1 MDTSVIVATYNQK
14 ERLRLVLSGLE
25 NQNIPSD
32 RFEVIVVDDGSTDG
46 TGAMLESLKMHNL
59 KVEYF
64 ETNQG
69 RCRARNR
76 GVERACGSL
85 VVFLDGDALPAPE
98 LLQCYLE
105 AYKENGQKSVLC
117 GCQYVLPDL
126 EYFQDPQTGS
136 PFDTSL
142 PYSLRRFL
150 ALHRDKM
157 IVTESMVC
165 NEFDSI
171 IEKAVEGGYPFEEV
185 RTIQREFHDLYET
198 VAEPALGWIGLYP
211 HNMAIPLKLL
221 EKVGG
226 FDDAIPFCE
235 GWELG
240 YRLGATGGQFISV
253 QASSY
258 HLYHPHN
265 FSDPE
270 KAKAESVKRYAA
282 VEYIAC
288 KHSDPLVRLIHFWWA
303 HLWPN
308 PFLPEES
315 VIDSLIEFDHIYRTI
330 SATDRKEY
338 QEVLDVL
345 PQLNL
350 ETELPT
356 HCKFSPTESEV
367 AKRVDQQGDPE
378 EWEIILASA
387 DEHWQNGRLE
397 SALSQIELAKEVNR
411 LRGGTTTGLANILIS
426 QGKVC
431 ELKGELDKASQCYDE
446 AISIFSQTGDG
457 KSKRKLAVGYT
468 CKGFITQLQGN
479 LAEAEDF
486 YIKAQSLHKKINCRE
501 DYALVTSNLGTVH
514 LLKDDLNS
522 AEKFYEE
529 SLAIYKEIGDSEG
542 IANQYNSL
550 ANLRKIQGRIYEA
563 HTLLEQAID
572 IDKKVDR
579 KEGLALHYGLFS
591 SIHLLMGNMEKA
603 LEYGKAALEA
613 NQSLADEKGKAYSY
627 KILANVHFYRGDFP
641 LAESYL
647 HHSIGLFERI
657 GMSSDVNECYLS
669 LGKLYAHSKKF
680 DKAKE
685 FLCDYLR
692 LTPDSPNQQAI
703 ATARTT
709 LSLVYIQCGQY
720 EDAYQEQRTAL
731 GIYEAEDDE
740 KGSAYGLASLG
751 EIHQLRGQWSEAEAC
766 YGRALSIC
774 KRIGDELGQ
783 GLAYTGMGDVAAQ
796 KESKAKAI
804 ALWMMASKIFV
815 GIDMYDY
822 ANRVEE
828 KIKTVQEPALQCNIT
843 DDTFAKG

>member
-1 MDTSVIVATYNQK
+1 MDISVIVATYNQK
-14 ERLRLVLSGLE
+14 ERLRLVLRGLE
-25 NQNIPSD
+25 SQSIPND
-32 RFEVIVVDDGSTDG
+32 HFEILVVDDGSTDG
-46 TGAMLESLKMHNL
+46 TGAMLKSLKMQNL
-59 KVEYF
+59 EVESF

-69 RCRARNR
+69 RCRARNK
-76 GVERACGSL
+76 GIERAHGSL
-85 VVFLDGDALPAPE
+85 VVFLDGDALPAPN

-105 AYKENGQKSVLC
+105 AYKENGQKSVFC
-117 GCQYVLPDL
+117 GYQYVLPNL

-136 PFDTSL
+136 LLDISL
-142 PYSLRRFL
+142 PYSLRRHL

-157 IVTESMVC
+157 IVTEDMVC

-171 IEKAVEGGYPFEEV
+171 IEKAVEGGYPFEAV
-185 RTIQREFHDLYET
+185 RTMQRESLDLYET

-211 HNMAIPLKLL
+211 HNVAIPLKLL
-221 EKVGG
+221 EKVGK
-226 FDDAIPFCE
+226 FDDTIPFCE

-240 YRLGATGGQFISV
+240 YRLKAAGGQFISV

-258 HLYHPHN
+258 HLYHHHN

-270 KAKAESVKRYAA
+270 KAKAERVKRYAA

-330 SATDRKEY
+330 SETDRKEY
-338 QEVLDVL
+338 QEILDAL
-345 PQLNL
+345 PQLDL
-350 ETELPT
+350 DTELPA
-356 HCKFSPTESEV
+356 HCKFSSAESNVSEL
-367 AKRVDQQGDPE
+367 VDQQDGPE

-411 LRGGTTTGLANILIS
+411 LRGGTTIGLANILIS
-426 QGKVC
+426 QGKVY
-431 ELKGELDKASQCYDE
+431 ELKGELDKANQCYDE
-446 AISIFSQTGDG
+446 AISIFSQTEDDE
-457 KSKRKLAVGYT
+457 STRKLAVGYT

-479 LAEAEDF
+479 LTEAADF
-486 YIKAQSLHKKINCRE
+486 YIKAQSLNKKINCRE

-514 LLKDDLNS
+514 LLKGDLNS
-522 AEKFYEE
+522 AEKLYEE
-529 SLAIYKEIGDSEG
+529 SIAIYKEIGDSEG
-542 IANQYNSL
+542 IASQYNSL

-563 HTLLEQAID
+563 RTLLEQAIG
-572 IDKKVDR
+572 IDKKMDR

-591 SIHLLMGNMEKA
+591 SIHLLMGNMEEA
-603 LEYGKAALEA
+603 LECGKAALEA

-627 KILANVHFYRGDFP
+627 RILANVHFYRGDFP

-647 HHSIGLFERI
+647 HHSISLFERI
-657 GMSSDVNECYLS
+657 GMSSDVIECYLS

-685 FLCDYLR
+685 FLCNYLR
-692 LTPDSPNQQAI
+692 LAPDSPNQQTI
-703 ATARTT
+703 AAARAT

-720 EDAYQEQRTAL
+720 EDAYQEQKTAL

-740 KGSAYGLASLG
+740 KGTAYGFASLG
-751 EIHQLRGQWSEAEAC
+751 EIHQLRGQWIEAESC
-766 YGRALSIC
+766 YSRALSIC
-774 KRIGDELGQ
+774 KKIGDELGQ
-783 GLAYTGMGDVAAQ
+783 GLAYMGMGDVAAQ
-796 KESKAKAI
+796 KESKARAV
-804 ALWMMASKIFV
+804 ALWTMASKIFA
-815 GIDMYDY
+815 GMNMYNY
-822 ANRVEE
+822 ADRVEE
-828 KIKTVQEPALQCNIT
+828 KIKTVQGSEL
-843 DDTFAKG
+843 